1 MNSNVTS
8 VGETLDFS
16 LQTDTGERLSLSSL
30 RGRTVILY
38 FYPKD
43 DTSGCTMES
52 CEFRDLFP
60 RFSAADAVVLGISPD
75 GVKSHQKFKKKYNLP
90 FTLLVDE
97 NHALAERLGIWVEKL
112 FYGRKYMGVRRTT
125 YIIGPDGNVRHV
137 FEKVDPDGH
146 AHEVMAFLAGGVE
159 AARAAREKY
168 DARVLAVPAASK
180 PVASAAKKKPAK
192 KKPAKKK
199 PAKKKAATLRAPNRK
214 SASKRR
220 APAKKK

>member
-1 MNSNVTS
+1 MIDF
-8 VGETLDFS
+8 TLP
-16 LQTDTGERLSLSSL
+16 TDTNELLSLSSL
-30 RGRTVILY
+30 RGKNVILY

-43 DTSGCTMES
+43 DTTGCTMES
-52 CEFRDLFP
+52 CDFRDLFP
-60 RFSAADAVVLGISPD
+60 RFVTTDAVVLGISPD
-75 GVKSHQKFKKKYNLP
+75 GVKSHQKFKKKYKLP

-146 AHEVMAFLAGGVE
+146 ALEVMAYLAGGVE
-159 AARAAREKY
+159 AARIAREEY
-168 DARVLAVPAASK
+168 DARVLAAVPAASK
-180 PVASAAKKKPAK
+180 PVTKAAGKKRAKKKPAKTTPAK

-199 PAKKKAATLRAPNRK
+199 TATMKARTRTTAP
-214 SASKRR
+214 KRR